1 MATSC
6 YDSSRVPPL
15 NDIDDVFDAAV
26 SVPDGQLEATAV
38 SGACDDSDGDKFALV
53 WGGDVAGLNLNKY
66 FYCKTVGGAHQLIGP
81 EFVAT
86 AWNFD
91 TSPPASGLGLQVPTN
106 VTSGQPLDCP
116 ALPTDITAL
125 GDGYA
130 TSRRRVLQR
139 MGADVND
146 ADLDVA
152 DAADAADADAAA
164 SPSDS
169 NLRRQLPSSGKE
181 CWFVHGSGPD
191 SDQSEST
198 SGFSDYWGTVQNW
211 CVAHACGC
219 GGCGRATRRAR
230 WDFLTLCGVAVCV
243 AQGREP
249 VRLGALLPP

>member
-26 SVPDGQLEATAV
+26 SVPDGQLVATAV

-66 FYCKTVGGAHQLIGP
+66 YYCKTVGGAHQLIGP

-86 AWNFD
+86 AWDLD
-91 TSPPASGLGLQVPTN
+91 TSPPAAGLGLQVPTN

-125 GDGYA
+125 GDGFA

-139 MGADVND
+139 MGVD
-146 ADLDVA
+146 ADSAMPVTA
-152 DAADAADADAAA
+152 PNAAA
-164 SPSDS
+164 GSG
-169 NLRRQLPSSGKE
+169 LRRQLPSDSSGKE

-191 SDQSEST
+191 SDTSESS

-211 CVAHACGC
+211 CVSASVATHCA
-219 GGCGRATRRAR
+219 GR
-230 WDFLTLCGVAVCV
+230 CV
-243 AQGREP
+243 
-249 VRLGALLPP
+249 LPGLW